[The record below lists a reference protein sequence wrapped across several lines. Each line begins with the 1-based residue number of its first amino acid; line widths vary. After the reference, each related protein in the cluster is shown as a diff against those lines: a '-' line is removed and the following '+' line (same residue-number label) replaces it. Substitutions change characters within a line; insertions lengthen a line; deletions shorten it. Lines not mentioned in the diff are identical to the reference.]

1 MLYVQFG
8 ITILGGRIG
17 YLGKGKKNNN
27 IKISN
32 GFICSGDIREIYY
45 PNPCNPSTTFNMDIP
60 IAGNVQVKVYDAMGR
75 EISTLVDKYM
85 DVGTYNVKFDG
96 KNLPTGTY
104 IYRMVSGSFIKTGK
118 ILLMK

>member
-1 MLYVQFG
+1 MWKRG
-8 ITILGGRIG
+8 T
-17 YLGKGKKNNN
+17 KDNNEEKTEDKNMP
-27 IKISN
+27 IAFS
-32 GFICSGDIREIYY
+32 IRNY

-60 IAGNVQVKVYDAMGR
+60 IAGNVQLKLYDAMGR
-75 EISTLVDKYM
+75 EISTLVDRYM
-85 DVGTYNVKFDG
+85 AVGTHSVIFDG